1 MCLRLATFLVEL
13 VCSNTSKRLTNIY
26 ATNARTRA
34 FMGARGG
41 ASACTRELTCR
52 LARNVATAPNMYF
65 MFKVWPKTQ
74 REEPHSLRLFV
85 MILVTRTEHLP
96 GKDTANP

>member
-1 MCLRLATFLVEL
+1 
-13 VCSNTSKRLTNIY
+13 
-26 ATNARTRA
+26 
-34 FMGARGG
+34 MGARGG
-41 ASACTRELTCR
+41 ASACTRKLTCR
-52 LARNVATAPNMYF
+52 LARNVVTAPNMYF
-65 MFKVWPKTQ
+65 MFKGWPKTQ